1 MVKLN
6 LWASIFLLVLIVGNF
21 GCNKNNEDDD
31 VFLVEVIGKGMDCGS
46 TFLIQFKEEDENKIR
61 KYHENTNAF
70 YPVFYANNLIE
81 EHKEKGLLL
90 NVTLEKCGAID
101 LPLCTAMGPG
111 YMHICIKTSE
121 TISLTFP

>member
-46 TFLIQFKEEDENKIR
+46 IFLIQFQEEDENRAR

-70 YPVFYANNLIE
+70 YPVFYSNNLIE
-81 EHKEKGLLL
+81 EHKVAGLIL
-90 NVTLEKCGAID
+90 NISLETCDATDIPG
-101 LPLCTAMGPG
+101 CYAMGPG
-111 YMHICIKTSE
+111 YAHVCIKSSE